1 MSEEIVGRIRAGLQ
15 TRPQTFKVV
24 DSVLTAWPEHAKYV
38 DKSLT
43 GRSPDLMDTTETIAA
58 LLVRVAAEMEPPLD
72 VFADDYRFYCEKIVL
87 AEELFF
93 RREGRYR
100 LSTFEEAAREV
111 YDNVPFMQR
120 YMNGL
125 FVSNVTWLHLVN
137 AMNDLAK
144 IYLPTVPPGGAHLEI
159 GPGHGTL
166 LHLAIEF
173 GFFSSLTAWDVS
185 ATSVA
190 HTRRVLE
197 LLGQADRV
205 DLREMDIF
213 APEALADNRGRF
225 DTIVF
230 SEVLEHLERPAEALA
245 IIRELLT
252 PTGRVWINVPA
263 NAPAT
268 DHIFLLRSLEEATKF
283 VADSGL
289 RVERSTGYPLA
300 GATLEKATRNEL
312 PVACIIVAAKGD

>member
-1 MSEEIVGRIRAGLQ
+1 MSEEIVLRLRDGLQ
-15 TRPQTFKVV
+15 AWPKTQKVFE
-24 DSVLTAWPEHAKYV
+24 SVLEGWPEHAKYAEQ
-38 DKSLT
+38 SLV
-43 GRSPDLMDTTETIAA
+43 GRSSDVMQTTETIAT
-58 LLVRVAAEMEPPLD
+58 LLTRVAAENSPPLAT
-72 VFADDYRFYCEKIVL
+72 FADDYRFYCEKVVL
-87 AEELFF
+87 AEEWFF

-111 YDNVPFMQR
+111 YDNADFMRR

-125 FVSNVTWLHLVN
+125 FVSNVIWLHLVN

-144 IYLPTVPPGGAHLEI
+144 VFLPTVPAGGAHLEI

-166 LHLAIEF
+166 LHLALAF
-173 GFFSSLTAWDVS
+173 GSFSSLAAWDVS

-190 HTRRVLE
+190 HTRRVLDLMGE
-197 LLGQADRV
+197 GHLV
-205 DLREMDIF
+205 DVRQMDIF
-213 APEALADNRGRF
+213 APQALSENRGRF

-252 PTGRVWINVPA
+252 PEGRVWINVPA

-268 DHIFLLRSLEEATKF
+268 DHIFLLRSLDEATKF
-283 VADSGL
+283 VADAGFQI
-289 RVERSTGYPLA
+289 ERSTGYPIA
-300 GATLEKATRNEL
+300 GATLEKATKNEL
-312 PVACIIVAAKGD
+312 PVACIIVASKGH